1 MRLARVSTP
10 RITLGVGLL
19 LAAAIIS
26 TLRPGIALAH
36 HVDLAYVTTC
46 DSYTVEADYI
56 GGDEARYANVYV
68 DGVLVQ
74 TTNFPAGT
82 ELSDNFFTLTGAL
95 PVDTTIEVRMYRPQ
109 PGPDALEDID
119 AITVSAA
126 MTCTATGTPQ
136 PTMTP
141 SVTREPATE
150 TVTATVTA
158 TSTSTQAP
166 SATPTV
172 GTQGSVTPLPT
183 DTPSP
188 SGTPTASLSTSSAT
202 PERATSTPAITRTP
216 RDAGGPASTPTLV
229 TTVEALH
236 PPAGPDGPET
246 GDEPPLE
253 TASGL
258 PSTGAGA
265 HGLRGVASGLVAA
278 ILAGIGLAVTATGVR
293 RVTD

>member
-1 MRLARVSTP
+1 MHLARVSTA
-10 RITLGVGLL
+10 RITVGAGLL

-26 TLRPGIALAH
+26 ALRPGIALAH

-95 PVDTTIEVRMYRPQ
+95 PVNTTIEVRMYRPQ

-119 AITVSAA
+119 AVTVIAA
-126 MTCTATGTPQ
+126 MTCTATDTPQ
-136 PTMTP
+136 ATTTSAP
-141 SVTREPATE
+141 ETE
-150 TVTATVTA
+150 TPTSTDTA
-158 TSTSTQAP
+158 TSTSTQTP

-183 DTPSP
+183 DTPS
-188 SGTPTASLSTSSAT
+188 STDTATPSLSTSTAT
-202 PERATSTPAITRTP
+202 PERATSTPVITRTP
-216 RDAGGPASTPTLV
+216 REAEGPTSTPTLV

-236 PPAGPDGPET
+236 PPSGPDAPET
-246 GDEPPLE
+246 GGEPPLE

-265 HGLRGVASGLVAA
+265 HGLRGVAPGLVAT
-278 ILAGIGLAVTATGVR
+278 ILSGIGLAVTASGVR